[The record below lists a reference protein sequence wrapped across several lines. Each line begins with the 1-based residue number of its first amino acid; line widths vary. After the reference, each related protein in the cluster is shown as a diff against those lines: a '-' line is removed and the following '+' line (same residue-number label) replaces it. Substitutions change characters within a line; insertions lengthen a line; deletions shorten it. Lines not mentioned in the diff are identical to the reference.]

1 MKIIIGGAGA
11 VGTHLAKLL
20 SREKQDC
27 VLIDEDSERLGGL
40 DSSYDMMT
48 MQGSPT
54 SIQTLKDAGCEH
66 ADLFVGVTPE
76 ERSAGSLDGDFT
88 LVEKGIAVYTYLTNH
103 PVNTHC
109 VTSEIVLPSYE
120 NMDSVFVMKVA

>member
-1 MKIIIGGAGA
+1 MLDMYSITILVYNQMFKEADNTSSTFIPDGVVSGIASN
-11 VGTHLAKLL
+11 VNQLGT
-20 SREKQDC
+20 
-27 VLIDEDSERLGGL
+27 VW
-40 DSSYDMMT
+40 
-48 MQGSPT
+48 
-54 SIQTLKDAGCEH
+54 
-66 ADLFVGVTPE
+66 FGVTPE